1 MSLIQGDHAC
11 CSLHVCFSVTIHT
24 TSRSVQAE
32 VKTDRGS
39 TPIAN
44 NSLSKF
50 KAKYTTKMKIF
61 MGGCL
66 LMSTLLILWPTFST
80 CIPLVGDRYFL
91 YIIMPQLRVLLIII
105 IIMVLLLYTE
115 YFSNLFQYSNKFL
128 LFFISSWVSTHGIWS
143 YDKTHSSPL
152 PVHQKVCGKH
162 TYISAATTTIQ
173 KYYFPKTELELFI
186 PE

>member
-1 MSLIQGDHAC
+1 MSLIQGHHAC
-11 CSLHVCFSVTIHT
+11 CSLHVCFSMTICT
-24 TSRSVQAE
+24 TSGQCEQKEKLKEGVPLLPTIVCQSPRQNIQQ
-32 VKTDRGS
+32 KWKFLWG
-39 TPIAN
+39 
-44 NSLSKF
+44 LSSHE
-50 KAKYTTKMKIF
+50 YPPN
-61 MGGCL
+61 
-66 LMSTLLILWPTFST
+66 TLTYFST

-105 IIMVLLLYTE
+105 IIIVLILYTE

-152 PVHQKVCGKH
+152 PVHQKICGKH
-162 TYISAATTTIQ
+162 TYTSAATTTIQ

-186 PE
+186 PD